1 MSAISHRSVRVNGL
15 DLPIAEAGEGPLV
28 VLLHGFPEFWY
39 SWRHQLTALA
49 DAGFHAVAPDQ
60 RGYGPTSPP
69 AVEDYDI
76 LHLAGDVVGLII
88 ELGEPDAM
96 VVGHDWGAPVAWH
109 TALFR
114 PDLVRGVAGLSVPF
128 LGRGP
133 KSPLEGFRDAFGPRF
148 YQLYFQEP
156 GVAEKELTA
165 DLDDLF
171 RRVLPALSGEAPEL
185 ASVLVGD
192 SGFLEVLPRT
202 ESLPAWLTEDDL
214 AAFTGHFADNDF
226 AGPLNWYRNHTR
238 NWDLTAAW
246 ANATITPPALFLAG
260 DRDPVVH
267 WGSLDRL
274 ETRLR
279 RRVAHLE
286 RFELLPGAGH
296 WVQQER
302 PEETSRVLAEFAE
315 ATRQAGGS

>member
-1 MSAISHRSVRVNGL
+1 
-15 DLPIAEAGEGPLV
+15 
-28 VLLHGFPEFWY
+28 
-39 SWRHQLTALA
+39 
-49 DAGFHAVAPDQ
+49 
-60 RGYGPTSPP
+60 
-69 AVEDYDI
+69 
-76 LHLAGDVVGLII
+76 
-88 ELGEPDAM
+88 
-96 VVGHDWGAPVAWH
+96 
-109 TALFR
+109 
-114 PDLVRGVAGLSVPF
+114 
-128 LGRGP
+128 
-133 KSPLEGFRDAFGPRF
+133 
-148 YQLYFQEP
+148 
-156 GVAEKELTA
+156 
-165 DLDDLF
+165 
-171 RRVLPALSGEAPEL
+171 VLPALSGEAPEL

-302 PEETSRVLAEFAE
+302 PEETSRVLALSNRFIVAPVWRSLRTPKRFPG
-315 ATRQAGGS
+315 AAGTKPPVPLVGDPGYRFRREVRGVR